1 MFRFFSKR
9 FGKNTQGFRK
19 QDVDDAPKFNK
30 HVIPC
35 KIVLLDG
42 SILNVE
48 VTVSFFK
55 QYICLQYA
63 SFCNTCC

>member
-19 QDVDDAPKFNK
+19 QDLDDAPKFNK

-42 SILNVE
+42 SILTVE
-48 VTVSFFK
+48 VTVSCFFLNIYMLT
-55 QYICLQYA
+55 QSIIL
-63 SFCNTCC
+63 